1 MDDHLNPTSGSLWL
15 KKKKKKVQCVK
26 HRSENKLKSSHRRRN
41 STKNKKF
48 SV

>member
-15 KKKKKKVQCVK
+15 KKKKKVLCVK

>member
-15 KKKKKKVQCVK
+15 KKKKVQCVK